1 MAKGNVTQKG
11 QVVIPKKLRDK
22 YGIRPNGRVVIT
34 EIDHHLAV
42 LPLEDD
48 PIAEG
53 RGLIRFSHS
62 VRALMRQVRR
72 EEVQREKERPLP
84 RAGGR
89 RGNRRSA

>member
-34 EIDHHLAV
+34 EIDQHLAV

-53 RGLIRFSHS
+53 RGLIQFSHP
-62 VRALMRQVRR
+62 VRELMRQVRR
-72 EEVQREKERPLP
+72 EEVLREKDRPLP